1 MQDLDKILKQ
11 FEKIVSPNFCNDLA
25 RQTKFI
31 KRSTSRIKGHE
42 FAQAMMIPNGFLEM
56 ETLNSLSVRMRKI
69 NQECDLS
76 ASALAQRINS
86 KAAELFMKAC
96 FETLLKEILKTNIT
110 CLSDL
115 KNLSKFNR
123 MLIEDSTKSELHEK
137 LSPHFKG
144 SGGMASKASVKIDY
158 IFDYLSEKFVFIE
171 FVSGNIPDQNLAD
184 RIITVLEKNDLVIR
198 DLGYYVLERIKE
210 IERKNAYYISRLKIN
225 VDVYESKESKK
236 PLDLARFL
244 DNQNS
249 QDIVDKIVFIGK
261 EKHQVRLVACL
272 MSEEAINKRRR
283 NVNRTAQRKGTKISK
298 KKARLLKYCFF
309 ITNVPIEM
317 LSSIE
322 IMATY
327 RGRWRVE
334 LIFKQWKSCLKLHIF
349 KGYNKERLHCFLY
362 GRLIMIL
369 LLGSFSAVLMR
380 FADSLGKELSC
391 YKLTNYLIADHAFPQ
406 AFLDGKMHQFIDQL
420 LKDIPRRICLDKRKR
435 LSLRKN
441 VKLGNSYF
449 NEFLGQHTNVA

>member
-1 MQDLDKILKQ
+1 
-11 FEKIVSPNFCNDLA
+11 
-25 RQTKFI
+25 
-31 KRSTSRIKGHE
+31 
-42 FAQAMMIPNGFLEM
+42 
-56 ETLNSLSVRMRKI
+56 
-69 NQECDLS
+69 
-76 ASALAQRINS
+76 
-86 KAAELFMKAC
+86 
-96 FETLLKEILKTNIT
+96 
-110 CLSDL
+110 
-115 KNLSKFNR
+115 

-144 SGGMASKASVKIDY
+144 SGGLASKASVKIDY

-171 FVSGNIPDQNLAD
+171 FVSGNIPDQSLAD

-225 VDVYESKESKK
+225 VDVYESKESEK

-249 QDIVDKIVFIGK
+249 QGIVDKIVFIGK

-272 MSEEAINKRRR
+272 MSEDAINKRRR

-298 KKARLLKYCFF
+298 KKASLLKYCFF

-317 LSSIE
+317 LSSTE

-391 YKLTNYLIADHAFPQ
+391 YKLINYLVADHAFPQ

-420 LKDIPRRICLDKRKR
+420 LRDIPRRVCLDKRKR